1 MYCVSV
7 KSKTLSETQTARI
20 EENKSGQMR
29 GGWGVQGKGRE
40 GWPME
45 QQEERRCKILCIFN
59 MSTGRQSILSEV
71 LGMGGKTWTSRE
83 ERASEG
89 GEGVG

>member
-1 MYCVSV
+1 
-7 KSKTLSETQTARI
+7 
-20 EENKSGQMR
+20 
-29 GGWGVQGKGRE
+29 
-40 GWPME
+40 ME